1 MSDSYLQS
9 LVINKCK
16 ELGTEKSAE
25 FFLVGPGL
33 IRQWVNGSKSP
44 SLASVEKVFSIPDK
58 APEEGGWQ
66 GKQVFIGCPIYKNS
80 NAATL
85 TCLLGIWDRAKF
97 GFRPRFGDAF
107 IVHARN
113 QLATDFLASNMAEFF
128 GVDDDMVFPFG
139 NAAFF
144 NLLNDTTLPE
154 KYAGLH
160 SVNRLRSHGKSFV
173 GALYFGRNAYGKAMY
188 AEAMAETPAGR
199 YENQR
204 IHSGPTDELKETDWV
219 GTGCYF
225 HTRQVLLDIQ
235 EKFPHLAPQHPSE
248 PFHFYSNTADALIS
262 SVSEVKVKAQAAVA
276 EIQAGNAE
284 RASEVIGD
292 LLRQVE
298 LAENQALKQNRLHA
312 GEDVLFGTRAK
323 IAGHQPHVD
332 LGLVCG
338 HVGYN
343 TWNHTNTKVR

>member
-1 MSDSYLQS
+1 
-9 LVINKCK
+9 
-16 ELGTEKSAE
+16 
-25 FFLVGPGL
+25 
-33 IRQWVNGSKSP
+33 
-44 SLASVEKVFSIPDK
+44 
-58 APEEGGWQ
+58 
-66 GKQVFIGCPIYKNS
+66 
-80 NAATL
+80 
-85 TCLLGIWDRAKF
+85 
-97 GFRPRFGDAF
+97 
-107 IVHARN
+107 
-113 QLATDFLASNMAEFF
+113 
-128 GVDDDMVFPFG
+128 
-139 NAAFF
+139 
-144 NLLNDTTLPE
+144 
-154 KYAGLH
+154 
-160 SVNRLRSHGKSFV
+160 
-173 GALYFGRNAYGKAMY
+173 MY